1 MLYSIKCRCKCYM
14 QMYPN
19 LWGRMVLVLVL
30 LAFTILKYFHQFP
43 YKAVNNFKQPIVAIF
58 DFIFNDLDS
67 HEKSNEQVSFI
78 QKNNTIL
85 LCGFT
90 LLYAVAVV
98 SLSNLS
104 PLSIFSLFQSSDNN
118 PVCFSI
124 NSLIT

>member
-1 MLYSIKCRCKCYM
+1 M